1 MKKKFIPGIYN
12 YCDRW
17 CERCAFTTRCR
28 NFESTSKLSSEQ
40 LDMNNKAFWDN
51 ISDNFKKAIELLHR
65 AAKKYGIDLNKPMTK
80 EEEEEYE
87 KRESFIKTTS
97 RNHQLSKLCKQYQKT
112 VMPFFKEGIS
122 NELVS
127 KTRELV
133 SGLHMGITSEEDVVH
148 TMADLGDCAEIIQWY
163 LFFIDAK
170 LQRALHG
177 KLEGGTWEDDNGFQK
192 DSDGS
197 AKIAI
202 IAIERSMNAWVKFYE
217 LMPTSEDTALKALS
231 LLTRLKQNALEEFP
245 GAMEFHRPG
254 FDE

>member
-1 MKKKFIPGIYN
+1 MKQKFIPGIYN

-17 CERCAFTTRCR
+17 CERCTFTTRCR

-40 LDMNNKAFWDN
+40 LDINNKAFWDN
-51 ISDNFKKAIELLHR
+51 ISNNFKTAIKLLHK

-80 EEEEEYE
+80 EEKEEYE
-87 KRESFIKTTS
+87 RKRTFIKMETK
-97 RNHQLSKLCKQYQKT
+97 NNQLIKLCKQYEKIA
-112 VMPFFKEGIS
+112 MPFFKNEIS
-122 NELVS
+122 EDLVK

-133 SGLHMGITSEEDVVH
+133 SGLHMGITSEEDAVH
-148 TMADLGDCAEIIQWY
+148 TMAGLGDCQEIISWY

-177 KLEGGTWEDDNGFQK
+177 KIEGEDWEEDNGYQK

-202 IAIERSMNAWVKFYE
+202 IAIERSMNAWVKLYE
-217 LMPTSEDTALKALS
+217 LMPASEDVALNVLS
-231 LLTRLKQNALEEFP
+231 ILSQLKTRALEEFP
-245 GAMEFHRPG
+245 KAMQFKRPG
-254 FDE
+254 FDD